1 MKRCP
6 FCGARIQAEAIK
18 CRYCRRFLVDDVGGG
33 AGRREGYRAG
43 KGTRDPGAHAGGAPA
58 GGAATGSAPSGASGA
73 HIPPTRGGARPRPG
87 QLAVLCPHCG
97 TRFVEVAKRTWFL
110 HGLLLVARYGTV
122 THVGCLQCV
131 NSLVGQNLV
140 KCLLAGWWCFPWGL
154 FTPVVLLQNLFALAT
169 KPPGVL
175 FDVLKELR
183 IGPEDVVVDER
194 GLTPG
199 LRRFLDVA
207 AAAIA
212 AVVWS
217 GGGSGIEEL
226 RAGARTLQAI
236 SDGLIGLE
244 EAEDRIRAARG
255 RAPDVSRLDAEG
267 RALLFRIAADAASA
281 DGALSAAELGVL
293 HDLGGKLGIPPGV
306 VREILGTFYGH
317 VEGARSKEAN
327 PEVLRACEILG
338 VHPGAPVSE
347 IRRRY
352 RSLMMLHHPDR
363 AAATGADQQAAH
375 RTAQEI
381 NWAYRVLVNAGAEAS

>member
-18 CRYCRRFLVDDVGGG
+18 CPYCRRFLVDDVGDRSGHQEGHRGG
-33 AGRREGYRAG
+33 GDRRNR
-43 KGTRDPGAHAGGAPA
+43 GASPHDGSAVGE
-58 GGAATGSAPSGASGA
+58 ATGPASSGSARDVRR
-73 HIPPTRGGARPRPG
+73 PTRGGARPGPG

-110 HGLLLVARYGTV
+110 YGLLLVARYGTV

-131 NSLVGQNLV
+131 NSLVEQNLV

-154 FTPVVLLQNLFALAT
+154 FTPVVLLQNLFTLAT

-175 FDVLKELR
+175 FDVLKELQVD
-183 IGPEDVVVDER
+183 PEDVVVDER

-207 AAAIA
+207 AGVIA
-212 AVVWS
+212 AVAWS
-217 GGGSGIEEL
+217 GGGSGIAEL
-226 RAGARTLQAI
+226 RAGAQILQAI
-236 SDGLIGLE
+236 SDGLIDLE
-244 EAEDRIRAARG
+244 EAERRIREARG
-255 RAPDVSRLDAEG
+255 RALDVSQLGADD
-267 RALLFRIAADAASA
+267 RAVLFRIAADAASA
-281 DGALSAAELGVL
+281 DGALSAAELAVL
-293 HDLGGKLGIPPGV
+293 HDLGAKLGIPPGV

-317 VEGARSKEAN
+317 VEGARSKEAD

-338 VHPGAPVSE
+338 VRPDAPVSE
-347 IRRRY
+347 VRRRY

-381 NWAYRVLVNAGAEAS
+381 NWAYRVLVTARAEPS